1 MGVEPEKIPL
11 RNFNSKG
18 KFAVFVLSLGFY
30 AVLALFGI

>member
-11 RNFNSKG
+11 RNCNSEG
-18 KFAVFVLSLGFY
+18 KFALFVLSLGFY